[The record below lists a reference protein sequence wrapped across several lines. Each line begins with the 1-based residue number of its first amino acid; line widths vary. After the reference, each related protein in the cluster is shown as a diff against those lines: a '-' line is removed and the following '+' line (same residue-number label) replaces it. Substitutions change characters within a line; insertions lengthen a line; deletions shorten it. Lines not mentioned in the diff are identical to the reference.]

1 MIPVK
6 VEIQVAPGYFPVEQD
21 TAGMRR
27 ILQVLIP
34 AVDAKDLLV
43 LIADGAEKTLLVSG
57 FAAAAEFV
65 VGEAGIVTPFQV
77 SEFDLVQFLDAEE
90 VSAFAEGILPVDQ
103 GHAVVLGSSLV
114 GTVVSVDQK
123 EETKSWWVAVV
134 TARGAGL
141 AVEWVALET
150 DSLSLKEKVVSV
162 VDKTREVAGLYLVE
176 R

>member
-6 VEIQVAPGYFPVEQD
+6 VEIQVAPGYFLVEQD

-43 LIADGAEKTLLVSG
+43 LIADGTEKTLLVSG
-57 FAAAAEFV
+57 FAAAEFV
-65 VGEAGIVTPFQV
+65 VGEAGVVTAFQV

-90 VSAFAEGILPVDQ
+90 VSAFAEGTLLVDQ

-150 DSLSLKEKVVSV
+150 DSPSLKEKVVSV